1 MYLVK
6 RGSGSDRVVD
16 DLQVDDVVERA
27 HAREGAVL
35 VAAAVRERHRLDEV
49 VLRVLHVDAELGV
62 VAEVGVHAER
72 ARRRAAAVA
81 HLDQFLVH
89 HLPWSNMSLATIDI
103 LSTFLFHSSSYTDPP
118 NEFEQEL
125 NRFPEFTES

>member
-89 HLPWSNMSLATIDI
+89 HLRYEFKLKLYLLTENNRSHKRKGYDGVII
-103 LSTFLFHSSSYTDPP
+103 LDFI
-118 NEFEQEL
+118 
-125 NRFPEFTES
+125 FTLGDNNHKT